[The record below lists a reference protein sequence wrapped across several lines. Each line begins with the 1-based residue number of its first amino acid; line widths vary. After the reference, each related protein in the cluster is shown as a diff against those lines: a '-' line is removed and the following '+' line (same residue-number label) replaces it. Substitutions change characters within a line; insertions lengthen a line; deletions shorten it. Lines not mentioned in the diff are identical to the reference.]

1 MYNRQQK
8 YRLFSNLF
16 IWSLY
21 DDESKDGDVEM
32 KEKVSI
38 PEDQEISIYKT
49 QFCKKYMQRYT
60 NPETMKAE
68 RQIFISD
75 YDSYYYISM
84 KLNKVCNLM
93 RSCDMIAWL
102 EELHVLHYILS
113 IFHIESVLKAT
124 NIHL

>member
-1 MYNRQQK
+1 
-8 YRLFSNLF
+8 
-16 IWSLY
+16 
-21 DDESKDGDVEM
+21 M

-38 PEDQEISIYKT
+38 PEDQDISIYKT
-49 QFCKKYMQRYT
+49 KFCKKYMQRYT

-93 RSCDMIAWL
+93 RSCD
-102 EELHVLHYILS
+102 
-113 IFHIESVLKAT
+113 
-124 NIHL
+124 

>member
-1 MYNRQQK
+1 MNCTIVSKSTAFFRIYSF
-8 YRLFSNLF
+8 LG

-38 PEDQEISIYKT
+38 PEDQDISIYKT
-49 QFCKKYMQRYT
+49 KFCKKYMQRYT

-93 RSCDMIAWL
+93 RSCD
-102 EELHVLHYILS
+102 
-113 IFHIESVLKAT
+113 
-124 NIHL
+124 